1 MTMRLFYGIMVLVC
15 FWFYMSNT
23 NLQILSFLNQRGHE
37 SKRTSK
43 AIPVLFQNIFSPQY
57 CHSEERGISAILS
70 SLNIVFPQYCLP
82 SILSSLNIVIPRN
95 EESPQYYSTILS
107 SLIFVIPN
115 EGGISTILFYNIIFP
130 HFCHSERRRNLHNT
144 ILQYCLP
151 SFLSFRTKEESPQY
165 YST

>member
-1 MTMRLFYGIMVLVC
+1 MRLFYGIMVLVC

-82 SILSSLNIVIPRN
+82 SILSFRGTRN
-95 EESPQYYSTILS
+95 LHNTILQYCLPSFLSFRTKEESPQYYSTILS

-115 EGGISTILFYNIIFP
+115 EGGISTILFYIVFPLLNIAIP
-130 HFCHSERRRNLHNT
+130 T
-144 ILQYCLP
+144 IKIQ
-151 SFLSFRTKEESPQY
+151 LSFFY
-165 YST
+165 L

>member
-70 SLNIVFPQYCLP
+70 SLNIVFPQYCH
-82 SILSSLNIVIPRN
+82 S
-95 EESPQYYSTILS
+95 EER
-107 SLIFVIPN
+107 
-115 EGGISTILFYNIIFP
+115 GISTILFYNIVFP

-144 ILQYCLP
+144 ILHSISSPKYCYTNNKN
-151 SFLSFRTKEESPQY
+151 SAIIFLFVNKRLF
-165 YST
+165 